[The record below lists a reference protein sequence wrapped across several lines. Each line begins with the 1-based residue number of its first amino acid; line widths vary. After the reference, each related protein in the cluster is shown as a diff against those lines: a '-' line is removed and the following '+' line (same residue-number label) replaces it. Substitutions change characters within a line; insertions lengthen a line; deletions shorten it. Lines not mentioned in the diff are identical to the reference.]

1 MNRPPPRKGAFVIY
15 RPETTSNRLE
25 DYLFKKGQWA
35 PSQSYEHRLWDVT
48 NQMTPAE
55 AYRHRLATDGKL
67 IRILQRLEWRWQK
80 AYELWWKSA
89 GFLSLFQNQK
99 RLGAT
104 LLALGLLFTTFGM
117 MLFFEGNLLRLGN
130 MFMISGITFL
140 LGPNKVRGFF
150 MKAERMQATI
160 ITGVGVFLVF
170 TGKPRMGILCEI
182 FGLLN
187 LFGNMFPY
195 LLAIGKNIPI
205 VGDVIKSFTGE
216 GSKAAF

>member
-1 MNRPPPRKGAFVIY
+1 MTVLAPTSGLH
-15 RPETTSNRLE
+15 TTSSFVPRDSYSNFDVSVIASSRETDFYGGGGGGYRDMQE
-25 DYLFKKGQWA
+25 DMA
-35 PSQSYEHRLWDVT
+35 PS
-48 NQMTPAE
+48 
-55 AYRHRLATDGKL
+55 YRR
-67 IRILQRLEWRWQK
+67 RQK
-80 AYELWWKSA
+80 QSA
-89 GFLSLFQNQK
+89 GLFSLFQNQK

-104 LLALGLLFTTFGM
+104 LLGLGLLFTVFGM

-150 MKAERMQATI
+150 MKSERMQATI
-160 ITGVGVFLVF
+160 ITAVGVFLVF

-195 LLAIGKNIPI
+195 LLAIGKQIPI
-205 VGDVIKSFTGE
+205 LGDIIKSLTGE
-216 GSKAAF
+216 RD

>member
-1 MNRPPPRKGAFVIY
+1 MTGAAYVSIVASSSEDDYYGGGGRGYGGVQDDAPPSYRRRQQKG
-15 RPETTSNRLE
+15 
-25 DYLFKKGQWA
+25 
-35 PSQSYEHRLWDVT
+35 
-48 NQMTPAE
+48 
-55 AYRHRLATDGKL
+55 
-67 IRILQRLEWRWQK
+67 
-80 AYELWWKSA
+80 A

-205 VGDVIKSFTGE
+205 VGDVIRSFTGE
-216 GSKAAF
+216 GNKAAF